1 MFSWEN
7 QENNRLRQIYAVCVE
22 FLACIKISCYYKL
35 EIIALKWSNARKDE
49 CFMTERELRR
59 LSRADLLELLLA
71 QRRENEQ
78 LRCLLDQTQSQLTDR
93 TIQINNAG
101 SIAEASLQL
110 SGIFDAAQDSCK
122 YYIDNI
128 RQLNERQNT
137 ICQQMEQE
145 TKEKCDLMVREA
157 EQKAQQCWD
166 NCAEKIKQMVES
178 FDGLQQIL
186 DAYASCHKQKKD
198 SNDQI
203 YGEMY

>member
-1 MFSWEN
+1 
-7 QENNRLRQIYAVCVE
+7 
-22 FLACIKISCYYKL
+22 
-35 EIIALKWSNARKDE
+35 
-49 CFMTERELRR
+49 MTERELRR

-122 YYIDNI
+122 YYIENV
-128 RQLNERQNT
+128 RQLNERQT
-137 ICQQMEQE
+137 AICQQMEQE

-157 EQKAQQCWD
+157 EQKAQQCWE
-166 NCAEKIKQMVES
+166 NCSEKIKQLVAS
-178 FDGLQQIL
+178 FEGLQQVL
-186 DAYASCHKQKKD
+186 DVYAPFHQMNDNAKKQI
-198 SNDQI
+198 S
-203 YGEMY
+203 GEMY